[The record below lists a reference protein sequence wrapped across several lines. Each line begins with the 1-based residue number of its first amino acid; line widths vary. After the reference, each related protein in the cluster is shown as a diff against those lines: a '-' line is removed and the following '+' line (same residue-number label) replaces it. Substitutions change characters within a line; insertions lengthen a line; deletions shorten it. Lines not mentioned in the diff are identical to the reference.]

1 MGKKETNI
9 IYRRLI
15 RSYLSSVISI
25 TLILL
30 LVGIVSLFLVNARSV
45 SNYFKENISISA
57 FVRMDATDAMVEELK
72 GKIDKADYSKEVT
85 IITKEQGIREMRDLL
100 GDSFMDVFDMDPIP
114 LSFDI
119 RLNADYVSKDSMMV
133 TESKL
138 MNEPLITEVVYQ
150 ESLMDVL
157 NSNIEKIGLMLG
169 IFVIFLL
176 FISTVLIGSTVRLN
190 VYAKRFT
197 IHTMRLVGAK
207 KSFIIKPFVF
217 QSVFQGLIS
226 GFLAVLGLIGVIFMI
241 KNKFYQMFLLFDMR
255 SMAFVLIFVI
265 LLGVVICV
273 LSTIIV
279 VNKIISISKDELY
292 Y

>member
-30 LVGIVSLFLVNARSV
+30 LVGIVSLFLVNARAV

-57 FVRMDATDAMVEELK
+57 FVRMDASNEMVEELK
-72 GKIDKADYSKEVT
+72 GRIEKEDYSKEVVV
-85 IITKEQGIREMRDLL
+85 ITKEQGMREMRDLL

-114 LSFDI
+114 LSLDI

-169 IFVIFLL
+169 VFVIFLL

-207 KSFIIKPFVF
+207 KSFIIKPFVI

-279 VNKIISISKDELY
+279 VNRIISISKDELY

>member
-57 FVRMDATDAMVEELK
+57 FIRMDATDAMVEELK

-85 IITKEQGIREMRDLL
+85 IITKEQGMREMRDLL

-114 LSFDI
+114 LSLDI

-133 TESKL
+133 TESTL

-279 VNKIISISKDELY
+279 VNRIISISKDELY